1 MEMFRKKKHNLTK
14 LHPKKLSIFSPL
26 PKLDKMI
33 PWDLLIFKLNLIH
46 EKPRKSNAGRKPYNL
61 KLMLKILIL
70 QSLYNLSDDELEYQ
84 INDRL
89 SFMKFSGLD
98 IKDKVPDAKT
108 IWKFREDMK
117 NHGLERILFDTF
129 GDYLDQGGYQ
139 AQKGQILDATLV
151 PVPK

>member
-1 MEMFRKKKHNLTK
+1 
-14 LHPKKLSIFSPL
+14 
-26 PKLDKMI
+26 
-33 PWDLLIFKLNLIH
+33 
-46 EKPRKSNAGRKPYNL
+46 
-61 KLMLKILIL
+61 MLKILIL
-70 QSLYNLSDDELEYQ
+70 QSLYNLSYDELEYQ

-89 SFMKFSGLD
+89 SFMKFLELD
-98 IKDKVPDAKT
+98 IKDKVPDVKT